1 MASAGKKQQ
10 HRHPGGSGAVLGV
23 GVMRWASRAADRLA
37 PQSLA
42 EELVQ
47 TAADWR
53 ARLSGVLEEGQAAM
67 AEREAELRAQLA
79 EPGSGAG

>member
-1 MASAGKKQQ
+1 MKRIFWGLV
-10 HRHPGGSGAVLGV
+10 GLGMGAVLGV
-23 GVMRWASRAADRLA
+23 GVMRWAQHAADRLA

-42 EELVQ
+42 SELLQ

-53 ARLSGVLEEGQAAM
+53 ERLSVALEQGQAAM

>member
-1 MASAGKKQQ
+1 MKRIFWGLV
-10 HRHPGGSGAVLGV
+10 GLGMGAVLGV
-23 GVMRWASRAADRLA
+23 GVMRWAQRAADRLA

-42 EELVQ
+42 SELAQ

-53 ARLSGVLEEGQAAM
+53 GRLSAALEQGQAAM

>member
-1 MASAGKKQQ
+1 MRRVFWGLV
-10 HRHPGGSGAVLGV
+10 GLGMGAVIGV
-23 GVMRWASRAADRLA
+23 GVMRWASRTADRLA

-42 EELVQ
+42 GELAQ

-53 ARLSGVLEEGQAAM
+53 ERLNAALSAGQAAM
-67 AEREAELRAQLA
+67 AEREAQLRAQLA